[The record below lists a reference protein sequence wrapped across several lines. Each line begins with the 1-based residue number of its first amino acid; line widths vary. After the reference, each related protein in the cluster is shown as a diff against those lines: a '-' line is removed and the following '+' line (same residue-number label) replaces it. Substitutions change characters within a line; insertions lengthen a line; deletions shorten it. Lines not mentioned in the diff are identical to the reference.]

1 MDKKRERMKEL
12 TELLTKAGKA
22 YYQESRE
29 IMSNFE
35 YDRLYDELQKLEEE
49 TGIVLAGS
57 PTRQVGYEVLEELPK
72 ERHEQPML
80 SLDKTKEVEV
90 LKDFVGAHKVLLS
103 WKMDGLT
110 VVLTYREGTLFKAVT
125 RGNGEIGEVIT
136 NNARVFENVPLT
148 IPYKGELSFAERRLF
163 LIKILRRSMK
173 RLQMWMQNTK
183 IREICAVGPC
193 VS

>member
-57 PTRQVGYEVLEELPK
+57 PTRQARRASK
-72 ERHEQPML
+72 R
-80 SLDKTKEVEV
+80 
-90 LKDFVGAHKVLLS
+90 A
-103 WKMDGLT
+103 
-110 VVLTYREGTLFKAVT
+110 T
-125 RGNGEIGEVIT
+125 R
-136 NNARVFENVPLT
+136 AADAF
-148 IPYKGELSFAERRLF
+148 S
-163 LIKILRRSMK
+163 
-173 RLQMWMQNTK
+173 
-183 IREICAVGPC
+183 
-193 VS
+193 

>member
-57 PTRQVGYEVLEELPK
+57 PVSYTHLDVYKRQ
-72 ERHEQPML
+72 
-80 SLDKTKEVEV
+80 D
-90 LKDFVGAHKVLLS
+90 AHHS
-103 WKMDGLT
+103 G
-110 VVLTYREGTLFKAVT
+110 
-125 RGNGEIGEVIT
+125 
-136 NNARVFENVPLT
+136 
-148 IPYKGELSFAERRLF
+148 
-163 LIKILRRSMK
+163 
-173 RLQMWMQNTK
+173 
-183 IREICAVGPC
+183 
-193 VS
+193 